1 MRSGFVTIALSVS
14 LAAAAHAADDIVR
27 TLDQQATAA
36 YKAKDYAGF
45 LKASRA
51 LQEAIPWSL
60 RARYNL
66 ACGYALTGAPADAL
80 RTLLFGELRR
90 LRAAQELMADVL
102 AGASQPALTGPADFA
117 HAPAALQHAATAHD
131 GEQREQEG

>member
-1 MRSGFVTIALSVS
+1 MRRVSVS
-14 LAAAAHAADDIVR
+14 LALAAVLGTAPAHAEDDIVR

-45 LKASRA
+45 LKHSRA

-66 ACGYALTGAPADAL
+66 ACGYALTGAPTEAL
-80 RTLLFGELRR
+80 KTLSTI
-90 LRAAQELMADVL
+90 AAQEVAMDVAAGDDL
-102 AGASQPALTGPADFA
+102 ASLRALPAFK
-117 HAPAALQHAATAHD
+117 ALEA
-131 GEQREQEG
+131 RMR